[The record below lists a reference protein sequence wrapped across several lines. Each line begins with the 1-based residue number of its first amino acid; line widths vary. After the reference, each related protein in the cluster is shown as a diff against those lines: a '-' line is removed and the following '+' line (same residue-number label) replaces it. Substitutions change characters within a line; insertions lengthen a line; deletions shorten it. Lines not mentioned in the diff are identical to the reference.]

1 MRAKPL
7 TVDMGLPRAVN
18 PQLDLSAHGRVP
30 GGNSAVRTINH
41 NNTTADV
48 ILLRGRQKGRRERAT
63 RPAVCNKLAR
73 PNSPFPE
80 NSIQMDTPS
89 LFAHL
94 RQFDTPTIANAL
106 EIALGKR
113 FASGF
118 TRQSYLCA
126 FPKLPA
132 IVGFARTA
140 TIRCS
145 TPYDPAVRRKNQIA
159 YYEYVARG
167 EQPTIAVIQDV
178 DSQPGLG
185 AFWGEVNTHVHW
197 GLGCVGT
204 LTNGSMRDLDA
215 MQPQFQCFAATLSP
229 SHAWVQ
235 VVEIGK
241 PVEVMGLAVADGD
254 IVHADRH
261 GAVTI
266 PRDVLEKL
274 PAAIDLMARREKVIL
289 DAARKPG
296 FGVAALKEAFAASDQ
311 IK

>member
-1 MRAKPL
+1 
-7 TVDMGLPRAVN
+7 
-18 PQLDLSAHGRVP
+18 
-30 GGNSAVRTINH
+30 
-41 NNTTADV
+41 
-48 ILLRGRQKGRRERAT
+48 
-63 RPAVCNKLAR
+63 
-73 PNSPFPE
+73 
-80 NSIQMDTPS
+80 MDTQS

-106 EIALGKR
+106 EIAQGKR
-113 FASGF
+113 SINGF
-118 TRQSYLCA
+118 TRQTYLCA

-159 YYEYVARG
+159 YYEHVAQG
-167 EQPTIAVIQDV
+167 AQPTIAVIQDI

-215 MQPQFQCFAATLSP
+215 MQPQFQCLAATLSP

-241 PVEVMGLAVADGD
+241 PVEVLGMAVKDGD
-254 IVHADRH
+254 ILHADKH
-261 GAVTI
+261 GGIVI
-266 PRDVLEKL
+266 PHDDLAKL
-274 PAAIDLMARREKVIL
+274 PAAIDLMARKEKVIL

-296 FGVAALKEAFAASDQ
+296 FSVATLKEAFAASDQ

>member
-1 MRAKPL
+1 
-7 TVDMGLPRAVN
+7 
-18 PQLDLSAHGRVP
+18 
-30 GGNSAVRTINH
+30 
-41 NNTTADV
+41 
-48 ILLRGRQKGRRERAT
+48 
-63 RPAVCNKLAR
+63 
-73 PNSPFPE
+73 
-80 NSIQMDTPS
+80 MDTKA

-106 EIALGKR
+106 EIAQGKR
-113 FASGF
+113 ALDGF
-118 TRQSYLCA
+118 TRQPYLTA
-126 FPKLPA
+126 FAKLPA

-140 TIRCS
+140 AIRCS

-159 YYEYVARG
+159 YYEHIAQG
-167 EQPTIAVIQDV
+167 EQPTIAVIQDI

-241 PVEVMGLAVADGD
+241 PVEVLGLAVTDND
-254 IVHADRH
+254 IIHADRH
-261 GAVTI
+261 GAIRI
-266 PRDVLEKL
+266 PRDALEKL
-274 PAAIDLMARREKVIL
+274 PAAIDLMARKEKVIL
-289 DAARKPG
+289 DAARKSG

-311 IK
+311 IKA

>member
-1 MRAKPL
+1 M
-7 TVDMGLPRAVN
+7 
-18 PQLDLSAHGRVP
+18 
-30 GGNSAVRTINH
+30 
-41 NNTTADV
+41 
-48 ILLRGRQKGRRERAT
+48 
-63 RPAVCNKLAR
+63 
-73 PNSPFPE
+73 
-80 NSIQMDTPS
+80 
-89 LFAHL
+89 FAHL

-106 EIALGKR
+106 EIAQGKR
-113 FASGF
+113 SITGF
-118 TRQSYLCA
+118 TRQTYLTA

-159 YYEYVARG
+159 YYEHVAQG

-215 MQPQFQCFAATLSP
+215 MQPAFQCFAATLSP

-235 VVEIGK
+235 VVDIGI
-241 PVEVMGLAVADGD
+241 PVEVLGMAVADGD

-261 GAVTI
+261 GAIVI
-266 PRDVLEKL
+266 PRDVLDKL
-274 PAAIDLMARREKVIL
+274 PAAIDLMARKEKVIL

-296 FGVAALKEAFAASDQ
+296 FGIAALKEAFAASDQ
-311 IK
+311 IKQ